1 MTTETTP
8 SFKADAIGTP
18 GDPVEFEVER
28 RARSPPTPPPPTT
41 RSPPHAAGE
50 IAPPVFAIVP
60 AFQAAGIASMQVI
73 PGELLGAIL
82 HGEQDFH
89 FHRPIEPGMTLSTT
103 ATPIGMRQRS
113 SGVTVVTRA
122 ETTRGRRRAGRRAV
136 HDHLRPRR
144 RRVPRTSARRRRA
157 HGFDES
163 LREREPDAEV
173 SQTFD
178 ADQTFRYA
186 EASGD
191 PMQIHLDEQFAKAVG
206 LPGIII
212 HGLCTMA
219 FTSVAAIE
227 SFAPDDPTRLK
238 RLAVRFASIALPEQT
253 ITTRIWDAGERDG
266 RTGYAYETDLR
277 RRRRGDQGRAGGDRV
292 TVGASSRAPRAS
304 PSAAP
309 RPAGGCSTRRSRA

>member
-1 MTTETTP
+1 MNMDTAP
-8 SFKADAIGTP
+8 SFKPEAIGTT
-18 GDPVEFEVER
+18 GEPVEFEVER
-28 RARSPPTPPPPTT
+28 KRIAAYAAATNDTIPA
-41 RSPPHAAGE
+41 HAAGD

-60 AFQAAGIASMQVI
+60 AFQAAGMASMQVI
-73 PGELLGAIL
+73 PGELIGAIL

-89 FHRPIEPGMTLSTT
+89 FQRPIEPGMKLSTV
-103 ATPIGMRQRS
+103 ATPIGIGQRS

-122 ETTRGRRRAGRRAV
+122 ETREAGGDLVVEQFMTTFVRGAQGVA
-136 HDHLRPRR
+136 DTGEQAPG
-144 RRVPRTSARRRRA
+144 

-163 LREREPDAEV
+163 LRERDPDAEV
-173 SQTFD
+173 AQTYD

-191 PMQIHLDEQFAKAVG
+191 PMQIHLDEEFAKAVG

-227 SFAPDDPTRLK
+227 SFTRDDPTRLR

-253 ITTRIWDAGERDG
+253 ITTRIWAAGRSGD
-266 RTGYAYETDLR
+266 RTAYAYETSSD
-277 RRRRGDQGRAGGDRV
+277 AGAVVIKDGL
-292 TVGASSRAPRAS
+292 AEIA
-304 PSAAP
+304 
-309 RPAGGCSTRRSRA
+309 

>member
-18 GDPVEFEVER
+18 GDPVEFEVSAER
-28 RARSPPTPPPPTT
+28 VAAYAAATNDAIA
-41 RSPPHAAGE
+41 PHAAGE

-103 ATPIGMRQRS
+103 ATPIGMRKRS

-122 ETTRGRRRAGRRAV
+122 ETTEAGGQPVVEQYMTTFVRGAEGAEDV
-136 HDHLRPRR
+136 GEEAPG
-144 RRVPRTSARRRRA
+144 
-157 HGFDES
+157 HGFDPS
-163 LREREPDAEV
+163 LRERDPDAEV

-219 FTSVAAIE
+219 FTSVAALE

-238 RLAVRFASIALPEQT
+238 RLAVRFASITLPGQT
-253 ITTRIWDAGERDG
+253 ITTRLWNAGERDG
-266 RTGYAYETDLR
+266 RTAYSYETASD
-277 RRRRGDQGRAGGDRV
+277 AGAVVIKDGL
-292 TVGASSRAPRAS
+292 AEIA
-304 PSAAP
+304 
-309 RPAGGCSTRRSRA
+309 

>member
-1 MTTETTP
+1 MSDTQTAPT
-8 SFKADAIGTP
+8 FKADAIGAT
-18 GDPVEFEVER
+18 GDPVEFAAER
-28 RARSPPTPPPPTT
+28 ERIAAYAAATNDTIEA
-41 RSPPHAAGE
+41 HAAGDL
-50 IAPPVFAIVP
+50 APPVFAIVP
-60 AFQAAGIASMQVI
+60 AFQAAGIAAMQVI

-89 FHRPIEPGMTLSTT
+89 YHRPIEPGMKLSTT

-122 ETTRGRRRAGRRAV
+122 ETREEGGDLCVEQYMTTFVRGAQGAEDVGDEAPPHR
-136 HDHLRPRR
+136 
-144 RRVPRTSARRRRA
+144 
-157 HGFDES
+157 FDEG

-173 SQTFD
+173 AQTYD

-191 PMQIHLDEQFAKAVG
+191 PMQIHLDEEFAKSVG

-227 SFAPDDPTRLK
+227 HACPDDPTRLR
-238 RLAVRFASIALPEQT
+238 RLAVRFAAIALPEQT
-253 ITTRIWDAGERDG
+253 ITTRIWD
-266 RTGYAYETDLR
+266 TGGTYAYETTSD
-277 RRRRGDQGRAGGDRV
+277 AGAVVIKDGLAEV
-292 TVGASSRAPRAS
+292 E
-304 PSAAP
+304 
-309 RPAGGCSTRRSRA
+309 